1 MRMIR
6 VRVAGPLE
14 ANFEADRS
22 QKHHLRPSRTASYGG
37 CLAKVLA
44 LATRGSLLSKATHKG
59 TIPPTQVSAA
69 GPQARASV
77 LREGRKSAKYSP
89 QRRRHLASPGE
100 TGRSFLVRGGQHAIR
115 ADSTPPP
122 D

>member
-69 GPQARASV
+69 GPQLSRLSCGKVAKARNIH
-77 LREGRKSAKYSP
+77 LSA
-89 QRRRHLASPGE
+89 
-100 TGRSFLVRGGQHAIR
+100 GGI
-115 ADSTPPP
+115 
-122 D
+122 